1 MDAAEQMLLDR
12 PLRDLAVD
20 DLMAVTTLRRPS
32 FYVYFK
38 DRGELMLALLD
49 RLQDKI
55 LGAGRPWFEL
65 PVDSTREEAVEALAA
80 SLHEVTEVFAEHGA
94 LILGVSEAAV
104 MDEKVEAMY
113 RGVTIQA
120 IMDAV
125 ERRLVAER
133 RAGRSTVSSPQET
146 AAALVLL
153 NEGYWSERLGREP
166 RQSPAK
172 VSRVVRDIWV
182 ATVYGT
188 PPVAS

>member
-1 MDAAEQMLLDR
+1 MNAAERMLLDR

-20 DLMAVTTLRRPS
+20 ELMASTTLRRPS

-55 LGAGRPWFEL
+55 IGAGRPWFEL
-65 PVDSTREEAVEALAA
+65 PAGSTREDAVAALSA

-94 LILGVSEAAV
+94 LILAVSEAAV

-120 IMDAV
+120 LMDAV
-125 ERRLVAER
+125 ERRLAAER
-133 RAGRSTVSSPQET
+133 RAGRSTVTSVRET

-153 NEGYWSERLGREP
+153 NERYSSERLGRPP
-166 RQSPAK
+166 RQAPVK
-172 VSRVVRDIWV
+172 VSRVLRDIWV

-188 PPVAS
+188 PPAAP